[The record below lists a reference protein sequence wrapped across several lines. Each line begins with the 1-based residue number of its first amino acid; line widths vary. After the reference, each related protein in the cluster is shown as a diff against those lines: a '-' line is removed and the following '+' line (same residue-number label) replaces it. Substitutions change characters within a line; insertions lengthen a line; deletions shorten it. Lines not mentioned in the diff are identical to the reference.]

1 MRTNQFV
8 LKSLKSAVTFAVIVL
23 LSVSLAPATTTGNNA
38 QDLTFRL
45 MNIERKLDQLQIRV
59 DTVERAFQSQAL
71 NNSGSSNFSTQ
82 AVLDLQRQQLS
93 MAEQLVTMQKQMLEL
108 RKEIDRQALRNNDQ
122 GKEVE
127 KKDEQKQEA
136 KPKAQSKKP

>member
-8 LKSLKSAVTFAVIVL
+8 LKPLKSAVTFAVIVL

-59 DTVERAFQSQAL
+59 DSVERAFQSQAL
-71 NNSGSSNFSTQ
+71 SNTGSSNVSTQ
-82 AVLDLQRQQLS
+82 AMLELQRQQLS
-93 MAEQLVTMQKQMLEL
+93 MAEQLVTMQPHRAAPCSGMICISSCVATASCSASG
-108 RKEIDRQALRNNDQ
+108 RHR
-122 GKEVE
+122 
-127 KKDEQKQEA
+127 
-136 KPKAQSKKP
+136 

>member
-59 DTVERAFQSQAL
+59 DTVERAFQSQSL
-71 NNSGSSNFSTQ
+71 SNSGSSNFSAQ
-82 AVLDLQRQQLS
+82 AVLDLQRQQLLLG
-93 MAEQLVTMQKQMLEL
+93 EQLVMMQKQMLEL

-122 GKEVE
+122 GKEAE

>member
-8 LKSLKSAVTFAVIVL
+8 LKPLKSAVTLAVIVL

-59 DTVERAFQSQAL
+59 DTVERAFQSQAM
-71 NNSGSSNFSTQ
+71 NNSGSSNYSTQ
-82 AVLDLQRQQLS
+82 ALLELQRQQLS
-93 MAEQLVTMQKQMLEL
+93 LASQLLTMQKQLLEL
-108 RKEIDRQALRNNDQ
+108 KREIDLQASRNNGQ
-122 GKEVE
+122 GKEAE
-127 KKDEQKQEA
+127 KKDEPKQEA

>member
-1 MRTNQFV
+1 
-8 LKSLKSAVTFAVIVL
+8 
-23 LSVSLAPATTTGNNA
+23 
-38 QDLTFRL
+38 
-45 MNIERKLDQLQIRV
+45 
-59 DTVERAFQSQAL
+59 
-71 NNSGSSNFSTQ
+71 
-82 AVLDLQRQQLS
+82 
-93 MAEQLVTMQKQMLEL
+93 L